1 MVADKDDDDDDDN
14 GRRRRQQYHECQ
26 WCEVGKGSFMEKVQ
40 GLFLQGH

>member
-1 MVADKDDDDDDDN
+1 MVVDKDDDDDDN
-14 GRRRRQQYHECQ
+14 GRRRRQQYRECQ